1 DGRPH
6 RAQGVVLVHLR
17 DAEDRHHR
25 VADELLD
32 GSAVA
37 LDDRLH
43 LVEVAAH
50 QRPQDLRVDGLP
62 KRGRAGDVAEE
73 DGDDLAVL
81 ATPHPSLSVGPA
93 CAERSGRL
101 TAAGAVYSPSAALE
115 SCPAMAVLDG
125 KVALV
130 PGAGSGIGCSTA
142 IALATAGAS
151 VVVNDLASAGL
162 DETVAKIASAGGV
175 AASAIGD
182 VRVRSDVAQ
191 AIALAR
197 ERFGGL
203 DVVVANA
210 AASVYEEFEHQT
222 AETIDLV
229 LDTDL
234 KGALF
239 TAQLAIPELKR
250 RGGGSIVFISSVQAY
265 VTLPGC
271 VPYAAAKAGLV
282 AAARAL
288 APEVGRH
295 GIRVNA
301 IAPGTIDTPLLHRD
315 LTRTGPAETGEFL
328 AQVADANAL
337 GRIGTPQEI
346 ADVIVFLASDASR
359 YVTGTSIVADGG
371 YLTVKKF

>member
-1 DGRPH
+1 MG
-6 RAQGVVLVHLR
+6 
-17 DAEDRHHR
+17 
-25 VADELLD
+25 
-32 GSAVA
+32 
-37 LDDRLH
+37 
-43 LVEVAAH
+43 
-50 QRPQDLRVDGLP
+50 
-62 KRGRAGDVAEE
+62 
-73 DGDDLAVL
+73 
-81 ATPHPSLSVGPA
+81 
-93 CAERSGRL
+93 
-101 TAAGAVYSPSAALE
+101 
-115 SCPAMAVLDG
+115 VLDG

-130 PGAGSGIGCSTA
+130 TGAGSGIGRSAA

-162 DETVAKIASAGGV
+162 DETVAEIASAGGV

-191 AIALAR
+191 AIAVAR

-210 AASVYEEFEHQT
+210 AVSVYEEFEHQSE
-222 AETIDLV
+222 ETIDLV

-271 VPYAAAKAGLV
+271 VPYAAAKAGLL

-301 IAPGTIDTPLLHRD
+301 IAPGTIDTPMLHRD
-315 LTRTGPAETGEFL
+315 LTGMSPEEAGQFL
-328 AQVADANAL
+328 GKVAAANAL
-337 GRIGTPQEI
+337 GRIGRPDEI
-346 ADVIVFLASDASR
+346 ADVVVFLASDASG
-359 YVTGTSIVADGG
+359 YITGGSVVVDGG
-371 YLTVKKF
+371 YLAVKTF